1 MAGGAP
7 CLGYPAPTVSPTRL
21 PHALGPLH
29 AALVL
34 VLVAVACASGATQSR
49 VVMASAYNSVPE
61 QTDSDPWVAAWGDR
75 LAPGMKVI
83 AVSRDLLDEGLT
95 RGTRVRIEGLPG
107 EYVVLDKMASRW
119 ENKIDI
125 YMAEDVR
132 AARRWGLREV
142 RIEWRDPR
150 R

>member
-1 MAGGAP
+1 MPLPRRRA
-7 CLGYPAPTVSPTRL
+7 RL
-21 PHALGPLH
+21 PSCAA
-29 AALVL
+29 AALLL
-34 VLVAVACASGATQSR
+34 VLTACASGATQTR

-61 QTDSDPWVAAWGDR
+61 QTDHEPWIAAWGDR
-75 LAPGMKVI
+75 LEPGMKAI
-83 AVSRDLLDEGLT
+83 AVSRDLLDVGLT

-119 ENKIDI
+119 RNKIDI

-142 RIEWRDPR
+142 RIEWRAPR

>member
-1 MAGGAP
+1 MR
-7 CLGYPAPTVSPTRL
+7 LGYSPPAMPL
-21 PHALGPLH
+21 PRRTDARPSCCAGLALL
-29 AALVL
+29 LVL
-34 VLVAVACASGATQSR
+34 SACASGATQSR
-49 VVMASAYNSVPE
+49 VVLASAYNSVPE
-61 QTDSDPWVAAWGDR
+61 QTDDEPWVAAWGDR

-107 EYVVLDKMASRW
+107 EYVVLDKMSSRW
-119 ENKIDI
+119 SNKIDI

-132 AARRWGLREV
+132 AARNWGLREV
-142 RIEWRDPR
+142 RIEWRAPR